1 MRRLRLQQ
9 LAVVVA
15 VLSVVRPAVCRE
27 QQNNGTAAVA
37 GEERGSPRATA
48 VIVFGDSIVDPG
60 NNNNLHTQIKAN
72 HPPYGRDFDGHV
84 ATGRF
89 SNGLVPSDLVAQKLH
104 VKRLVAPWLN
114 VDHTPEDL
122 VTGVSF
128 ASGATGYDPLT
139 PKIVSVITLEQQL
152 EYFDE
157 YRGKLVAIAGEEEA
171 ERIIDGAF
179 FFVCAG
185 SDDVANTYFTTP
197 FRILEY
203 DIPSYVDLLLAGVDK
218 FLRSIIA
225 RGAKLI
231 GFVGLPPIGC
241 VPSQRT
247 VGGGLHRRCEPKRN
261 YAAQLYNSRVQ
272 VLINGLNAEP
282 GFNTR
287 VVYLGIYD
295 IIQELAEG
303 GERWGF
309 TETTRGCCGTGL
321 IEVTNLC
328 DSRFMAVCQD
338 VSKHVFF
345 DSFHPT
351 QRAYKIIVDNIWDNY
366 GHLLQ
371 P

>member
-1 MRRLRLQQ
+1 MRLQELVLL
-9 LAVVVA
+9 LAA
-15 VLSVVRPAVCRE
+15 MMAVVRPAMCRE
-27 QQNNGTAAVA
+27 QTNGTAALMA
-37 GEERGSPRATA
+37 EEEWQRSRTTA
-48 VIVFGDSIVDPG
+48 VLVFGDSIVDPG

-72 HPPYGRDFDGHV
+72 HAPYGKDFINHV

-89 SNGLVPSDLVAQKLH
+89 SNGLVPSDFVAQKLH
-104 VKRLVAPWLN
+104 VKTLVASWLN
-114 VDHTPEDL
+114 VEHSPEDL
-122 VTGVSF
+122 LTGVSF

-157 YRGKLVAIAGEEEA
+157 YRDKLVAIAGEEETQ
-171 ERIIDGAF
+171 RIIDGAF

-185 SDDVANTYFTTP
+185 TDDVANTYFTTP
-197 FRILEY
+197 FRRIEY
-203 DIPSYVDLLLAGVDK
+203 DIPSYVDLLLVGVDK
-218 FLRSIIA
+218 FLRSLNK

-247 VGGGLHRRCEPKRN
+247 VGGGLHRHCEPKRN
-261 YAAQLYNSRVQ
+261 YAAQLYNSKVQ
-272 VLINGLNAEP
+272 ELIVGMTSEP
-282 GFNTR
+282 GFHTR

-295 IIQELAEG
+295 IILELAEN
-303 GERWGF
+303 GEKWGF
-309 TETTRGCCGTGL
+309 TETTLGCCGTGL
-321 IEVTNLC
+321 IEVTQLC
-328 DSRFMAVCQD
+328 DTRFMGVCDD

-351 QRAYKIIVDNIWDNY
+351 ERAYKIIVDYMWDTY

>member
-1 MRRLRLQQ
+1 MRLQE
-9 LAVVVA
+9 LVA
-15 VLSVVRPAVCRE
+15 VAAMVAVAVAVRPALCRE
-27 QQNNGTAAVA
+27 QINGAGLTA
-37 GEERGSPRATA
+37 EERMKPMATA
-48 VIVFGDSIVDPG
+48 VLVFGDSIVDPG

-72 HPPYGRDFDGHV
+72 HAPYGKDFVNHV

-89 SNGLVPSDLVAQKLH
+89 SNGLVPSDFVAQKLH
-104 VKRLVAPWLN
+104 VKTLVAPWLN
-114 VDHTPEDL
+114 VGHTPEDL
-122 VTGVSF
+122 LTGVSF

-139 PKIVSVITLEQQL
+139 PKIVGVITLEQQL

-185 SDDVANTYFTTP
+185 TDDVANTYFTTP
-197 FRILEY
+197 FRSIEY
-203 DIPSYVDLLLAGVDK
+203 DIPSYVDLLLVGVNK
-218 FLRSIIA
+218 FLHSLNK

-231 GFVGLPPIGC
+231 GFVGMPPIGC

-261 YAAQLYNSRVQ
+261 YAAQLYNSKVQ
-272 VLINGLNAEP
+272 ELIAGLNSKR
-282 GFNTR
+282 GFHSR

-295 IIQELAEG
+295 IILELAENG
-303 GERWGF
+303 DRWGF

-328 DSRFMAVCQD
+328 DTRFMGVCDD

-351 QRAYKIIVDNIWDNY
+351 QRAYKIIVDNMWDTY
-366 GHLLQ
+366 GHLLE